1 MTAKPKPE
9 VLAFGSDQALRLA
22 EQALSEDVS
31 IVRLQPAQKPSGDG
45 PDLALA
51 DVSFGRS
58 RVVRLLRA
66 LGESPDA
73 RALPVISCAAPHR
86 AAFIDVR
93 RLTRQ
98 YGKRVAT
105 EVLRRVVVTRL
116 AGP

>member
-66 LGESPDA
+66 LGETPTPAPCPSSPV
-73 RALPVISCAAPHR
+73 LPRIAPRSSTCAA
-86 AAFIDVR
+86 
-93 RLTRQ
+93 
-98 YGKRVAT
+98 
-105 EVLRRVVVTRL
+105 
-116 AGP
+116 